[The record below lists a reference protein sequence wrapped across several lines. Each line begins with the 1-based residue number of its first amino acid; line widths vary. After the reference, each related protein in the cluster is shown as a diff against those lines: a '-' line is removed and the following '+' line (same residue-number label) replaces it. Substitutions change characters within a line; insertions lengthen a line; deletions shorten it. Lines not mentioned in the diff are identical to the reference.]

1 MIGLGLAAL
10 LAVLG
15 MGYLIR
21 LKAEDAK
28 DHLRMLGIVIAD
40 IIIIVSILA
49 AACLTYHSHVKM
61 LGGRPYHK
69 SMKMMPYR

>member
-1 MIGLGLAAL
+1 MLGLGLAAL

-15 MGYLIR
+15 MGYIIR

-28 DHLRMLGIVIAD
+28 GQLRTLGIVIAY

-49 AACLTYHSHVKM
+49 AACLTYHSHVNI

-69 SMKMMPYR
+69 SMMMPCR